1 MWVLLSLLLTS
12 KVHSNLSFINFRKA
26 DKLLSTV
33 VEEEGEVDE
42 RDAED
47 EDDGEVEVIVDEVA
61 ILNKSTRQGLRKLS
75 FEIGS

>member
-1 MWVLLSLLLTS
+1 M
-12 KVHSNLSFINFRKA
+12 
-26 DKLLSTV
+26 
-33 VEEEGEVDE
+33 DE